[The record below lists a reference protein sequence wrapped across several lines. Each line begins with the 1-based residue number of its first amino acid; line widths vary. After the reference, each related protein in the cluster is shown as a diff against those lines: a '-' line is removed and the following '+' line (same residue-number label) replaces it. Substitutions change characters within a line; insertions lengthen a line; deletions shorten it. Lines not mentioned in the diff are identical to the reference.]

1 VSTIAEILLAQNRER
16 PNSALGYDR
25 NTCNA
30 ERRWRFVDLEIA
42 ALRKACLAWLIL
54 SAVVATLGPAISTA
68 AEDRAASVRGDPSRH
83 EATGESQG
91 HANAYVLNCEAA
103 RLEQPDALM
112 RLGWMYAE
120 GRGVPRDDAIADT
133 LFRRAA
139 GVVGHGDKLPACLR
153 PPPQTVAAPIPIAPP
168 QIEHEST
175 PLVIEFTTILTAPAT
190 TSRR

>member
-1 VSTIAEILLAQNRER
+1 
-16 PNSALGYDR
+16 LGSI
-25 NTCNA
+25 
-30 ERRWRFVDLEIA
+30 EM
-42 ALRKACLAWLIL
+42 
-54 SAVVATLGPAISTA
+54 SPVATTSQDSASAEAAIAQSA
-68 AEDRAASVRGDPSRH
+68 REPIDRAGRH
-83 EATGESQG
+83 EETDRT
-91 HANAYVLNCEAA
+91 AYGDEAAYNLYCEAA
-103 RLEQPDALM
+103 RLGQPDALM

-175 PLVIEFTTILTAPAT
+175 PLMIEFTTILTAPT
-190 TSRR
+190 TAGRR